1 MTLLQKT
8 IWFPLLSSF
17 LIAAIFLVG
26 CEDQGDASE
35 ASNQEA
41 SAETET
47 YDVGIIRW
55 DPADIYFNGVQL
67 GQELER
73 QRIEEEE
80 NVEINFKVFG
90 ANDASEQRSALDAQ
104 VAQGVDGVALVPW
117 RGKAMRE
124 SIKKLRSRQIPTV
137 VSNAWVPDAQ
147 QVFVSFGNE
156 QAGRLAG
163 EAIVDR
169 LEALRGD
176 NWAQEGGVIIE
187 LRCIITA
194 SFDISRHNG
203 YRSVFDPI
211 AEQHENLS
219 IVTEEAGCDG
229 GKARNA
235 VDDIISR
242 YGSDQVLAVA
252 SIDGTMAVG
261 GAVSALDTR
270 DMLHPKDDSR
280 HIPISTIDGTVPEL
294 RALSEG
300 KIDHVSV
307 QPAVGEGIMT
317 MRLLYRMMKSGE
329 SFIAEEDAESMSG
342 DELWMP
348 VQVASSDGFE
358 GPWFKTS
365 VYTIP
370 GDVSPSNPKIW
381 SNRLHKRENGSLPDY
396 ASEATASAN

>member
-1 MTLLQKT
+1 
-8 IWFPLLSSF
+8 
-17 LIAAIFLVG
+17 
-26 CEDQGDASE
+26 
-35 ASNQEA
+35 
-41 SAETET
+41 
-47 YDVGIIRW
+47 
-55 DPADIYFNGVQL
+55 
-67 GQELER
+67 
-73 QRIEEEE
+73 
-80 NVEINFKVFG
+80 
-90 ANDASEQRSALDAQ
+90 
-104 VAQGVDGVALVPW
+104 
-117 RGKAMRE
+117 
-124 SIKKLRSRQIPTV
+124 
-137 VSNAWVPDAQ
+137 
-147 QVFVSFGNE
+147 
-156 QAGRLAG
+156 
-163 EAIVDR
+163 
-169 LEALRGD
+169 
-176 NWAQEGGVIIE
+176 VIIE